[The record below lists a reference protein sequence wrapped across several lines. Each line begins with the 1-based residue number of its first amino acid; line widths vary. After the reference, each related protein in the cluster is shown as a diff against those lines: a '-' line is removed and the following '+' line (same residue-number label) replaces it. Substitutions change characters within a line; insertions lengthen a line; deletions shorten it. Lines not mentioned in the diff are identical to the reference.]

1 MEEKKS
7 GLLASV
13 LLLQMQLWETKVKVG
28 MISDKRENV
37 SISYGVSYST
47 CFAEAKSL
55 VWLAELTHTV

>member
-13 LLLQMQLWETKVKVG
+13 LLLQLAVWETMVKVG

-55 VWLAELTHTV
+55 AG